1 MSGINVAAHGWVS
14 MSTRLR
20 REVSSRRSS
29 RRRRFRA
36 ACRSLRLMLVAASSG
51 DTARHMGHES
61 FDESEVAAGDA
72 GDGAGRISVVGDGRV
87 EG

>member
-1 MSGINVAAHGWVS
+1 
-14 MSTRLR
+14 
-20 REVSSRRSS
+20 
-29 RRRRFRA
+29 
-36 ACRSLRLMLVAASSG
+36 MLVAASSG
-51 DTARHMGHES
+51 DTARHIGHES